1 MSTNLKRPLGRL
13 AALAVVLATA
23 GACSSGASPS
33 VAAPSPAASSA
44 APSAA
49 ASPAAPSMAASPSSN
64 ASADSVKIAL
74 DLANK
79 ATAGQSAQYEGTSGK
94 TIGFVAAQLSNDGF
108 RAEYVGFLQGAI
120 QANMSVIT
128 LDAENDAT
136 KQLNM
141 VQDLITRKVDAIV
154 FTPVD
159 SAAGSAA
166 VVAANTAKIP
176 VVELDRST
184 EGGQV
189 VGVVTSDDVAIG
201 KTGADLLADAAK
213 QASIP
218 LANLQVFDLMGDQS
232 TSAGVSRYDGFSK
245 EAQTLGLTVVAGTD
259 AKWDTAKGNAA
270 VLDAFQAHPGINAI
284 YMASGCAYYPGVASA
299 LTSLNKLI
307 KIGQPGHV
315 IVIASDG
322 CPADVQAVRDGYA
335 DGDAAHRILEMG
347 QKAAEYAV
355 AAINQQPIAQPKLQL
370 APDPITPANV
380 EDPTHWAN
388 VVAVAK

>member
-1 MSTNLKRPLGRL
+1 VFTHLRRPLGRL
-13 AALAVVLATA
+13 AALAVVLATV

-33 VAAPSPAASSA
+33 AAENSPAAPSM

-49 ASPAAPSMAASPSSN
+49 ASPAASAA
-64 ASADSVKIAL
+64 ADSVKIAL

-79 ATAGQSAQYEGTSGK
+79 ATAGQSAQYQGTSGK

-154 FTPVD
+154 LTPVD
-159 SAAGSAA
+159 SAADSAA
-166 VVAANTAKIP
+166 VVAANNANIP

-184 EGGQV
+184 KGGQV

-201 KTGADLLADAAK
+201 KTGADLLAQAAS
-213 QASIP
+213 QANIP
-218 LANLQVFDLMGDQS
+218 VANLQVFDLMGDQS
-232 TSAGVSRYDGFSK
+232 TSAGVSRYDGFSQ
-245 EAQTLGLTVVAGTD
+245 EAKTLGLNVVAGTD

-270 VLDAFQAHPGINAI
+270 VLDAFQAHPDINAI

-299 LTSLNKLI
+299 LTSLNKLV

-322 CPADVQAVRDGYA
+322 CPADVQAVRDGFA
-335 DGDAAHRILEMG
+335 DGDAAHQILVMG

-355 AAINQQPIAQPKLQL
+355 DAINHQPVSQPKLQL
-370 APDPITPANV
+370 PPDPITPANV
-380 EDPTHWAN
+380 NDPTHWAN
-388 VVAVAK
+388 VVAVGS

>member
-1 MSTNLKRPLGRL
+1 MFNHLRKPLGRL

-23 GACSSGASPS
+23 SACSAGASPS
-33 VAAPSPAASSA
+33 VSATSPAAPSA

-49 ASPAAPSMAASPSSN
+49 ASPGSSS
-64 ASADSVKIAL
+64 SADAVKIAL

-79 ATAGQSAQYEGTSGK
+79 ATAGQTAQYEGTSGK

-166 VVAANTAKIP
+166 VVAANSANIP
-176 VVELDRST
+176 VVALDRST

-189 VGVVTSDDVAIG
+189 VGVVTSNDIAIG
-201 KTGADLLADAAK
+201 KTGADLLAQAAQ
-213 QASIP
+213 QANIP
-218 LANLQVFDLMGDQS
+218 VANLKVFDLMGDQS
-232 TSAGVSRYDGFSK
+232 TSAGVGRYDGFSQ
-245 EAQTLGLTVVAGTD
+245 EAKTLGLNVVADVD

-270 VLDAFQAHPGINAI
+270 ILDAFQAHPDINAI

-299 LTSLNKLI
+299 LTSLNKLY
-307 KIGQPGHV
+307 KIGEPQHV

-322 CPADVQAVRDGYA
+322 CPADVQAVRDGYV

-355 AAINQQPIAQPKLQL
+355 AAINHQAIAEPKLQL

-380 EDPTHWAN
+380 DDPTHWAN
-388 VVAVAK
+388 VVAGG